1 MGPLATLNK
10 IGKASL
16 RITKYG
22 LGPMFPASLQF
33 IWNLGEQWRPQLDKL
48 SLKRVDMS

>member
-1 MGPLATLNK
+1 MTTLNK

-16 RITKYG
+16 CFTKYG

-33 IWNLGEQWRPQLDKL
+33 IWNLEEQRTPQLDKL
-48 SLKRVDMS
+48 GLKQVDMS